1 MARAAETEG
10 VCRVSRRD
18 DDGAGDG
25 GSEAR
30 RMIEGEHGGGGMG
43 STTGG
48 RRSERELSSGQCEG
62 EGHRTASFSW
72 LRYGPSHSRWSS
84 R

>member
-1 MARAAETEG
+1 MARAAEREV

-30 RMIEGEHGGGGMG
+30 RMIEGEHGGGVMG

-48 RRSERELSSGQCEG
+48 QQERCAGSAMQGGPILPSGRESELECARAC
-62 EGHRTASFSW
+62 
-72 LRYGPSHSRWSS
+72 
-84 R
+84 

>member
-1 MARAAETEG
+1 MAAREADGWREQQREG

-30 RMIEGEHGGGGMG
+30 RMIEGEHGTAAA
-43 STTGG
+43 SWA
-48 RRSERELSSGQCEG
+48 RRPAVG
-62 EGHRTASFSW
+62 EASVS
-72 LRYGPSHSRWSS
+72 
-84 R
+84 